1 MSPVRVFRSTEFLF
15 VFCPQAAWG
24 TYASTVATCRWTV
37 SRGMGFPRSACKA
50 SPLGA
55 LLTPAK
61 RINVAPPLPVS
72 TCGECTNAGTN
83 TSIINTKYNYTV
95 GHIHAWLCRDH
106 THHFDTKAWRHM
118 HLNQLTPPLK
128 TFLAFD
134 LGIIFVHSHMC
145 FKIMWPWPTWE
156 HGKFSVETLELSC
169 FLMLMKCLWT
179 FHGNHFMA
187 QEVFTCIKRW
197 GCQQENV
204 AANSHSHKTVR
215 LAW

>member
-1 MSPVRVFRSTEFLF
+1 MSRARVFRSTEFLL

-24 TYASTVATCRWTV
+24 TYASMVATCHWTV
-37 SRGMGFPRSACKA
+37 SHGMGFPRSACKA

-55 LLTPAK
+55 PLTPAK
-61 RINVAPPLPVS
+61 RINVAPPLPVL

-95 GHIHAWLCRDH
+95 DHIHAWLCRDH

-118 HLNQLTPPLK
+118 HLNHLTPPLK
-128 TFLAFD
+128 TFLAFG

-145 FKIMWPWPTWE
+145 FKIMWPWPTSW
-156 HGKFSVETLELSC
+156 KIFSQNSWA
-169 FLMLMKCLWT
+169 FMFSKLMKCLWN

-204 AANSHSHKTVR
+204 AADSHPHKTVR
-215 LAW
+215 MAW